1 MSEQMPREHAGKHS
15 NQSSSY
21 PSADDNRR
29 SLHIENPALSE
40 SLHNFQSSSEIH
52 EAFNLQRKQL
62 VDDTPSK
69 KN

>member
-1 MSEQMPREHAGKHS
+1 MSEQMPPEHAGKHS
-15 NQSSSY
+15 NQNSSY

-29 SLHIENPALSE
+29 SLHMEILSLAE
-40 SLHNFQSSSEIH
+40 YLHNFQPSSETH

-69 KN
+69 NN